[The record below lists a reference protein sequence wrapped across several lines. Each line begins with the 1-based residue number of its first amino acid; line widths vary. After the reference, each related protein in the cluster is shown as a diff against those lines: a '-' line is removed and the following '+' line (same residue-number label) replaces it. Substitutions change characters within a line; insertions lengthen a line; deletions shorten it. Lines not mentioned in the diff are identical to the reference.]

1 MISMGFPFI
10 FCVLPWP
17 FSDAHKDMT
26 QSMPGLFVTGTDTEV
41 GKTRI
46 SIALLHK
53 LQQQGLCIAGMKP
66 VAAGCEETAAGLR
79 NEDAL
84 ALQAASSVML
94 PYETLNPYALAPPI
108 APHLA
113 ARDAGMVI
121 ELGRILDAYRT
132 IAAQADRVIVEG
144 AGGWRVPLND
154 EQDMGDLAIALGL
167 PVVLVVD
174 IRLGC
179 INHAL
184 LSAQAIAASRLPLA
198 GWVANHAHEDY
209 ERSADNIASI
219 EARLGA
225 PLLGVIPYQGDITA
239 GQMADLLRLP

>member
-1 MISMGFPFI
+1 MSNGYFI
-10 FCVLPWP
+10 
-17 FSDAHKDMT
+17 
-26 QSMPGLFVTGTDTEV
+26 TGTDTEV
-41 GKTRI
+41 GKTRV
-46 SIALLHK
+46 SLALLHK
-53 LQQQGLCIAGMKP
+53 LQQQGLRVAGMKP

-84 ALQAASSVML
+84 ALQAASSVAL
-94 PYETLNPYALAPPI
+94 PYDTINPYAFAPPI

-113 ARDAGMVI
+113 AQDAGVTI
-121 ELGRILDAYRT
+121 EIERILTAYHD
-132 IAAQADRVIVEG
+132 IASQVDQVIVEG

-154 EQDMGDLAIALGL
+154 DQDMSDLAVAFGL

-184 LSAQAIAASRLPLA
+184 LSAQAIAARGLPLA
-198 GWVANHAHEDY
+198 GWIANHAHGDY

-219 EARLGA
+219 EARVGT
-225 PLLGVIPYQGDITA
+225 PLLGVIPHHGDTTT
-239 GQMADLLRLP
+239 GQMADLHW

>member
-1 MISMGFPFI
+1 MN
-10 FCVLPWP
+10 
-17 FSDAHKDMT
+17 

-41 GKTRI
+41 GKTRV
-46 SIALLHK
+46 SVALLHR
-53 LQQQGLCIAGMKP
+53 LRQQGLRVAGMKP

-84 ALQAASSVML
+84 ALQAASSITL
-94 PYETLNPYALAPPI
+94 AYETLNPYAFAPPI

-113 ARDAGMVI
+113 AGDAGVTI
-121 ELGRILDAYRT
+121 EIERILTAYHD
-132 IAAQADRVIVEG
+132 IAARVDQVIVEG

-154 EQDMGDLAIALGL
+154 DQDMSDLAVALGL

-184 LSAQAIAASRLPLA
+184 LSAQAIAVRGLPLA
-198 GWVANHAHEDY
+198 GWVANHAHGDY
-209 ERSADNIASI
+209 ARSADNIASI
-219 EARLGA
+219 EARVGT
-225 PLLGVIPYQGDITA
+225 PLLGVMPYQGDITV
-239 GQMADLLRLP
+239 GLMADLNWR